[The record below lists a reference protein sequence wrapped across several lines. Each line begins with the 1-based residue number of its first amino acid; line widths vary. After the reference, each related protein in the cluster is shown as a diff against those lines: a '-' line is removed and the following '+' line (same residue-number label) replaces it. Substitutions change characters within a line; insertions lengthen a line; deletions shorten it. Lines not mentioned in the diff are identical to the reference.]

1 MTDETHVHGV
11 RHPDS
16 PPNPVPDAESRSED
30 AALPPRI
37 MVVSDDGPDAVDLVV
52 RLNEGGYAAR
62 AVSTSVSREAV
73 KNAGKPP
80 DLALVDLSRAGIDAA
95 ERLRTEGGV
104 PFVYLVGGADPEML
118 RRARETRPFGFLAR
132 PVGTAQLHLSV
143 ESALALHGRERERA
157 EAARGLEQ
165 GIGQLR
171 SRESLMST
179 ILNHIAD
186 GVIAADGNG
195 NYIFANES
203 VKRALG
209 GGIPDIDMEQRTAAF
224 GIFRPDRK
232 TPLPLAEMPI
242 PRALLGEETHCEIFV
257 QNRWVPEG
265 VHVSLSGRPAEFG
278 DGSAGA
284 VVIYR
289 DITRIKET
297 EKELQ
302 EATRALEDQTRLL
315 GTVLDSMSEGVVV
328 INKEGRLLHIN
339 RSGKD
344 IVGGHVLEAGSPQW
358 CGPHALFHADGQ
370 TPVKQEELPIVRA
383 LLGESTDDEQF
394 FVRDEQRPDVR
405 YVSVSATPLRP
416 GTDNKVFGAVA
427 IIRDITKQKE
437 SDLKLRRTLRAT
449 QEHDELMR
457 TVFASMS
464 DGVVAADATGQFTL
478 FNAAAERIIGVGMLD
493 ASPDQWAGRYGLFE
507 TDEETRLPTEDVPLV
522 KAIGGKR
529 TVEQEM
535 FVRNEKRPDG
545 IYIVVNGEPMPGQGG
560 GVVVFRDVTRQR
572 ESDQAR
578 ARALRELR
586 DQTALMDAVFDSITE
601 GIVVLDRRG
610 EAALINRAGALITKM
625 EQRGLPI
632 QRWSEKFRLFHPDG
646 STPLDYSDLPIFRAA
661 FKGEMV
667 TEEDYLLINTG
678 YDGGIIIRINA
689 RSLMGPDGSTRGGVS
704 VFRDVTDAR
713 RAEEALAEAFA
724 QGKIEIID
732 TILHNIGNA
741 VNSVATGINTIGRH
755 LADDTLQRRLQS
767 LVDAL
772 EEHREDW
779 VDYIEN
785 DPRGRL
791 ALPLVIALGKDLIE
805 RDARMR
811 NAAGRAEKRVEHIA
825 DIIRTQGAF
834 KNRRTMKKE
843 VGLRDSLTDAVG
855 LLEDAIQA
863 AGVQVDVECEG
874 TPEIINTDESG
885 FQQMLVNLV
894 GNAVDAVKARAA
906 AAERDWTP
914 RIRIRSYVRGK
925 SLVID
930 VEDNGIGIP
939 QEKLRAIFAAGFSTK
954 TGGTGLGLHSAATF
968 LGRSG
973 GRIRAMSEGAG
984 CGARVRVRMQ
994 LSTLG
999 VPEYPTG
1006 QVTRTSRGRQ
1016 GRGPVEESQ
1025 GADG

>member
-16 PPNPVPDAESRSED
+16 PPNPVPDAESRGED

-37 MVVSDDGPDAVDLVV
+37 LVVSDDGADAADLIV
-52 RLNEGGYAAR
+52 RLSEGGYTGR
-62 AVSTSVSREAV
+62 AKSLSGLREGV
-73 KNAGKPP
+73 ENAGESA
-80 DLALVDLSRAGIDAA
+80 DLALVDLDRTGIDAA
-95 ERLRTEGGV
+95 ERLRTQSGV
-104 PFVYLVGGADPEML
+104 AVVYLVDGADPEML
-118 RRARETRPFGFLAR
+118 RRARETRPFGYLSR

-143 ESALALHGRERERA
+143 ESALSLHRRERGRA
-157 EAARGLEQ
+157 EAERRLELT
-165 GIGQLR
+165 IEQLR
-171 SRESLMST
+171 SRQSLMST
-179 ILNHIAD
+179 ILNHIDD
-186 GVIAADGNG
+186 GVVAADGNG
-195 NYIFANES
+195 DYIFANES
-203 VKRALG
+203 VRRTLG
-209 GGIPDIDMEQRTAAF
+209 GGIPDIDMELQTAAF
-224 GIFRPDRK
+224 GLFRSDGK
-232 TPLPLAEMPI
+232 TPLAITEQPI
-242 PRALLGEETHCEIFV
+242 PRALRGEETDCEIFV

-265 VHVSLSGRPAEFG
+265 MHLSLSGRPAEFG

-289 DITRIKET
+289 DITRSKESET
-297 EKELQ
+297 KLRET
-302 EATRALEDQTRLL
+302 TRALEDQTRLL
-315 GTVLDSMSEGVVV
+315 STILDSMSEGVVV
-328 INKEGRLLHIN
+328 INREGRLLHIN
-339 RSGKD
+339 KSGEE
-344 IVGGHVLEAGSPQW
+344 IVGKHILDAGPTEWFGTQGVFHV
-358 CGPHALFHADGQ
+358 DGQ

-383 LLGESTDDEQF
+383 LLGESTNDEQYLL
-394 FVRDEQRPDVR
+394 RDEQRPDGM
-405 YVSVSATPLRP
+405 YISVSATPLSL
-416 GTDNKVFGAVA
+416 GTDDKVSGAVA
-427 IIRDITKQKE
+427 IIRDITKRTE
-437 SDLKLRRTLRAT
+437 SDLKLRQTLRET
-449 QEHDELMR
+449 KEHDELMR

-464 DGVVAADATGQFTL
+464 DGVVAADAAGQFTL
-478 FNAAAERIIGVGMLD
+478 FNPAAERIVGIGMLD
-493 ASPDQWAGRYGLFE
+493 AAPDQWAGRYGLFE
-507 TDEETRLPTEDVPLV
+507 TDAKTRLPTEDVPLV
-522 KAIGGKR
+522 RAIAGKR
-529 TVEQEM
+529 TVGKEM
-535 FVRNEKRPDG
+535 FVRNEKRQDG

-560 GVVVFRDVTRQR
+560 GVVVFRDVTTQR
-572 ESDQAR
+572 ESEQAR
-578 ARALRELR
+578 ERALRKLQE
-586 DQTALMDAVFDSITE
+586 QTSLMDAVFDSITE
-601 GIVVLDRRG
+601 GIVVLDRKG
-610 EAALINRAGALITKM
+610 EAALVNRAGTLITRM
-625 EQRGLPI
+625 EKRGLPI
-632 QRWSEKFRLFHPDG
+632 QRWSEKFRLYNPDG
-646 STPLDYSDLPIFRAA
+646 STPLDYRDLPIFRAA
-661 FKGEMV
+661 FKDEIV
-667 TEEDYLLINTG
+667 TEEDYLLTNNG
-678 YDGGIIIRINA
+678 RDEGIIIRINA

-741 VNSVATGINTIGRH
+741 LNSVATGINTIGRH
-755 LADDTLQRRLQS
+755 LRDDTLKRRLQS

-791 ALPLVIALGKDLIE
+791 ALPLMIALGKDLIE

-834 KNRRTMKKE
+834 KNRHTMKKE
-843 VGLRDSLTDAVG
+843 IDLRDSLKNAVG
-855 LLEDAIQA
+855 LLEDGIRA

-874 TPEIINTDESG
+874 TPETINTDESG

-894 GNAVDAVKARAA
+894 GNAVDAVRERAE

-914 RIRIRSYVRGK
+914 RIRIRSCVRGK

-939 QEKLRAIFAAGFSTK
+939 REKLRAIFAAGFTTK

-984 CGARVRVRMQ
+984 RGTRVRVRMQ
-994 LSTLG
+994 LSALG
-999 VPEYPTG
+999 VAEDPTAEAT
-1006 QVTRTSRGRQ
+1006 QPSRIPQ
-1016 GRGPVEESQ
+1016 GRGPVEELP